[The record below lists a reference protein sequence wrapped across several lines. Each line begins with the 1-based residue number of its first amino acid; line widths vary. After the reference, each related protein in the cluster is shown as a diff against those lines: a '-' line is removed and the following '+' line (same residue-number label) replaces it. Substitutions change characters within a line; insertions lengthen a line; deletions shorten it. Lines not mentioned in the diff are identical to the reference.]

1 MLKILILMVAAV
13 ITVLM
18 VRSIIREV
26 GLQFPTSYTLV
37 KSSPSIDRRETV
49 AVRFILVLM
58 VLFALLL
65 TTAVL

>member
-1 MLKILILMVAAV
+1 MLKILILTVAAV
-13 ITVLM
+13 ITALM

-37 KSSPSIDRRETV
+37 KSSPRIDRRERI
-49 AVRFILVLM
+49 ALRFILGLM